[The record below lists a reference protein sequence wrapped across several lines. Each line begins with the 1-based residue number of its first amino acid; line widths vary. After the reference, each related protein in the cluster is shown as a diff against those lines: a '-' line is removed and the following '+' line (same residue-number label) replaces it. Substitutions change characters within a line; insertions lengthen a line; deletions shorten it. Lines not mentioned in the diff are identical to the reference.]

1 MLFANTELG
10 SLAIREREADPED
23 FESRLKSLSSVTKGQ
38 SRKHPFQQLNAVR
51 DVHMIVD

>member
-38 SRKHPFQQLNAVR
+38 PRKHPFQQLNAVR